1 MVFDT
6 MKKAGIMMTVAL
18 LAMTPM
24 AAQNTK
30 LMKSNTQKV
39 MFNGRKLAASTSLR
53 MASPCRVLSNR
64 LNPLS
69 ALSSTRAER

>member
-39 MFNGRKLAASTSLR
+39 MFNGQEVYPSHYKVVNVS
-53 MASPCRVLSNR
+53 
-64 LNPLS
+64 
-69 ALSSTRAER
+69 